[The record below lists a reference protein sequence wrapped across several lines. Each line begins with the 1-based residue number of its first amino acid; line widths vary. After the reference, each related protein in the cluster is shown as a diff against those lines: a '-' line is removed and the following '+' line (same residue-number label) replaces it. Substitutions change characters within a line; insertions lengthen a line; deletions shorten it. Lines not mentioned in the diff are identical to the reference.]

1 MDNNDIVYNKI
12 LIVTGGN
19 VDFSLLGR
27 AEKSRDYQYI
37 IGVDKGLEALV
48 RLGIKPDIAIGDF
61 DSANESIRAMFVDSP
76 GAIILNCEKD
86 YTDTHVAVLHALRY
100 KPEHILVLGATG
112 TRLDHVQG
120 NYALLKLARM
130 SGVEMVIADG
140 NNRIR
145 MIDRQLSINKK
156 DSFGRY
162 ISLIPYSDRVTGIS
176 LRGFKYELSN
186 ATMIKEE
193 TLGIS
198 NELREEEGRI
208 TLDSGYLLVM
218 ETKD

>member
-1 MDNNDIVYNKI
+1 MDNNIVYNKI

-19 VDFSLLGR
+19 VDYKLLDT
-27 AEKSRDYQYI
+27 AYKSQDYQYI

-48 RLGIKPDIAIGDF
+48 RLDIKPDIAIGDF
-61 DSANESIRAMFVDSP
+61 DSANESIRAIFVDSP
-76 GAIILNCEKD
+76 GAIILNSEKD

-100 KPEHILVLGATG
+100 KPEQILVLGATG

-130 SGVEMVIADG
+130 GGVEMIIADS

-145 MIDRQLSINKK
+145 MIDRQLSIIKK
-156 DSFGRY
+156 NSFGRY
-162 ISLIPYSDRVTGIS
+162 ISLIPYSDKVTGIT
-176 LRGFKYELSN
+176 LKGFKYELNN

-193 TLGIS
+193 TVGIS
-198 NELREEEGRI
+198 NELREEEGHI
-208 TLDSGYLLVM
+208 TIDSGYLLVM
-218 ETKD
+218 ETED